1 MIDYAVT
8 LYIYSQFDGR
18 IQRTGGV
25 SGNAGQEVTISQE
38 LCYQQGTPSVEFGVV
53 ATVCSLNVESE
64 ELVTYRSELVRQIQ
78 AHKKYHQYMSRVLEV
93 AGDFHEISEIMSR
106 YQTLLATHE
115 VLDWFDSPTP
125 SITVALRL
133 VTLQK
138 VVKKILATKLVALQ
152 RNRSVVCV
160 CVCVHA
166 DNRPNF

>member
-1 MIDYAVT
+1 M
-8 LYIYSQFDGR
+8 
-18 IQRTGGV
+18 
-25 SGNAGQEVTISQE
+25 
-38 LCYQQGTPSVEFGVV
+38 
-53 ATVCSLNVESE
+53 ESE

-133 VTLQK
+133 VTL
-138 VVKKILATKLVALQ
+138 
-152 RNRSVVCV
+152 
-160 CVCVHA
+160 
-166 DNRPNF
+166 